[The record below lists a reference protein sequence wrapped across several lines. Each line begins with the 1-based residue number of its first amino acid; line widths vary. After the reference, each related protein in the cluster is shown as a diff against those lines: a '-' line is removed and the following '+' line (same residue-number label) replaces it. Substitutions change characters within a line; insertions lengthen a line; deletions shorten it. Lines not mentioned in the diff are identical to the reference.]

1 MYMYIY
7 FDLKIVLAF
16 QKTFNQLPIKT
27 FSSFNAMC
35 YMYFKNQTINKL
47 ISEVLY
53 AFIFINIQKL
63 ALQTSPELEIPLHV
77 V

>member
-1 MYMYIY
+1 MYIY

-16 QKTFNQLPIKT
+16 QKNFNQLPIKT

-47 ISEVLY
+47 ISEV
-53 AFIFINIQKL
+53 
-63 ALQTSPELEIPLHV
+63 V
-77 V
+77 VRIYFHKHTKISIANHA